1 MGNDFL
7 MGRGKGHGEDVCSG
21 IYQTCFRL
29 VSHSTFFFSQI
40 GLFNV
45 FIVVIVV
52 TLSLFHYFKLGFWV
66 ASSLP
71 LLHKSSLTGAIARP
85 DGEGCEAGS
94 LLVSLG
100 GGAMW
105 SRHGKRR

>member
-1 MGNDFL
+1 M
-7 MGRGKGHGEDVCSG
+7 
-21 IYQTCFRL
+21 
-29 VSHSTFFFSQI
+29 

-52 TLSLFHYFKLGFWV
+52 TLSLFHYFKLGFRM

-71 LLHKSSLTGAIARP
+71 LLHKSSPTGAIARP

-94 LLVSLG
+94 LLVYLG

-105 SRHGKRR
+105 SRHGKRS